1 MEAFEI
7 VKLGEIW
14 HSDAVSSRKARGK
27 PRLSYSAL
35 AAHCLGFL
43 EDIWYETGFQIG
55 KLLFES

>member
-14 HSDAVSSRKARGK
+14 HSDAVSNRKARGT
-27 PRLSYSAL
+27 PRFSYSAL

-43 EDIWYETGFQIG
+43 EDIWYENGFEIE
-55 KLLFES
+55 KPLLES